1 MVTQNIETLEML
13 VIVSRLL
20 SSKLDIS
27 ELLLTIMRLASRVVG
42 AERASLYLLDEKT
55 QQLYFDVALG
65 LPEDVQ
71 KIRLNLG
78 EGVAGTCALNGK
90 SIISNNVENDERHSK
105 KIDEQSG
112 FTTRSLL
119 TCPMIIKGKVIGVV
133 QAINKID
140 GDFTESDKNNF
151 EAFAS
156 QAAIAIENS
165 RLFNGVKEEKKKLE
179 IVFKKIKEGAILTD
193 SNGDIILLNNS
204 ASLYLEYEKYN
215 YKNISEIFKVFNQ
228 ELNLNEILNTDSNSF
243 RFLLERQEPK
253 KLILEVLLMKVITE
267 GQNKVEPFLWIVSDV
282 TEQKMEER
290 LSRNFLSL
298 ISHKFKTP
306 MSVINGYAQILS
318 ENKDAPENIKKACIS
333 IYNQGQKLSELI
345 NTLIDYTTV
354 ENMNK
359 ADLNRENIQVSKLF
373 GEINSEIANKYEN
386 VDIKIVVQEDFE
398 INADIS
404 LFKKAIKEIIHNGIK
419 FNKSEKKI
427 IILSSSVNNDKKM
440 ISIGDNGNGIPGEE
454 IEKIFNKFYQIEAS
468 FTGQVEGWGLG
479 LSMVKKISDLH
490 DFKIVVKSQLQKG
503 SAFTLILN

>member
-1 MVTQNIETLEML
+1 
-13 VIVSRLL
+13 
-20 SSKLDIS
+20 
-27 ELLLTIMRLASRVVG
+27 
-42 AERASLYLLDEKT
+42 
-55 QQLYFDVALG
+55 
-65 LPEDVQ
+65 
-71 KIRLNLG
+71 
-78 EGVAGTCALNGK
+78 
-90 SIISNNVENDERHSK
+90 
-105 KIDEQSG
+105 
-112 FTTRSLL
+112 
-119 TCPMIIKGKVIGVV
+119 
-133 QAINKID
+133 
-140 GDFTESDKNNF
+140 
-151 EAFAS
+151 
-156 QAAIAIENS
+156 
-165 RLFNGVKEEKKKLE
+165 
-179 IVFKKIKEGAILTD
+179 
-193 SNGDIILLNNS
+193 
-204 ASLYLEYEKYN
+204 
-215 YKNISEIFKVFNQ
+215 
-228 ELNLNEILNTDSNSF
+228 
-243 RFLLERQEPK
+243 
-253 KLILEVLLMKVITE
+253 
-267 GQNKVEPFLWIVSDV
+267 
-282 TEQKMEER
+282 MEER